1 MSGGS
6 SERQRFRREELF
18 RLARLPNGEDDKG
31 RADAIRVLHRLYLRQ
46 KKAEARALG
55 IRVRIGLPPVS
66 PGGRS
71 AMVNSQLEDLF
82 KGLGQRITQSKD
94 PIKATRRL
102 FQPKGR
108 RGPRVKNAGRDL
120 SIALEVQKLR
130 NGGKTREKAIFE
142 VAETKALDDEAVRRI
157 VKEQDAAHGR
167 TGIILLAGSGKTNF
181 EEVKI

>member
-82 KGLGQRITQSKD
+82 NQCHRILYDEDAPPFETE
-94 PIKATRRL
+94 
-102 FQPKGR
+102 G
-108 RGPRVKNAGRDL
+108 
-120 SIALEVQKLR
+120 SISLAYH
-130 NGGKTREKAIFE
+130 
-142 VAETKALDDEAVRRI
+142 VASELPVDVAFR
-157 VKEQDAAHGR
+157 Q
-167 TGIILLAGSGKTNF
+167 ILLAERSEAERQRRLVARLTEWYPQLQKRDQFRAKATGNGHTKL
-181 EEVKI
+181 